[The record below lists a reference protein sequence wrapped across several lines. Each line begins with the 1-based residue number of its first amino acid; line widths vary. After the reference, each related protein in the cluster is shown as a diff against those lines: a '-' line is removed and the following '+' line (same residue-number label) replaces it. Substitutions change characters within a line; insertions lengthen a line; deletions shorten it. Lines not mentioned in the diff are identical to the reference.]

1 MKTQPTP
8 NHGYHRTSL
17 SSLTRI
23 AGLCRPGRAHRYSV
37 VFIIFSI
44 VYERKLAGSA
54 DSAIGERRR
63 RSRQFKHIWELS

>member
-23 AGLCRPGRAHRYSV
+23 FAATSE
-37 VFIIFSI
+37 F
-44 VYERKLAGSA
+44 
-54 DSAIGERRR
+54 AIGGRKG
-63 RSRQFKHIWELS
+63 RSRQFKRYIGELS